1 MCTTRALL
9 CELLANRILRRFHED
24 NTGAQGLLL
33 LSQILVGGFDP
44 FQGAPPE
51 VVEENSHLSWT
62 IQTRTGFKRKLPAL
76 EIAIISESKVL
87 LSSSACQMVVN
98 AIFEGRVIYTPTS
111 FIDILPDHYKQK
123 PISLYNPR
131 KAPLF
136 NQYRLIVPRTRN
148 ILEVYQF
155 IILLVLFLLVMSNRD
170 ASTFGMVELCF
181 IIYTLGWVLDQFVS
195 NNLSLPCNSLR
206 ARYDDRGSARL
217 LNSGIEARYL
227 LGQIFSL
234 SLLVCAIEL
243 TQWN

>member
-1 MCTTRALL
+1 L
-9 CELLANRILRRFHED
+9 LLA
-24 NTGAQGLLL
+24 
-33 LSQILVGGFDP
+33 QILVESFDP

-148 ILEVYQF
+148 ILEVCQF
-155 IILLVLFLLVMSNRD
+155 IILLVLFLLVMSDRD
-170 ASTFGMVELCF
+170 AATFGMVELFF
-181 IIYTLGWVLDQFVS
+181 IIYTIGWVLDQFVS
-195 NNLSLPCNSLR
+195 VVLS
-206 ARYDDRGSARL
+206 YRL
-217 LNSGIEARYL
+217 
-227 LGQIFSL
+227 IFSASYL
-234 SLLVCAIEL
+234 ATPGISKHPAGGYLYQNRTTLLFRFELEL
-243 TQWN
+243 TQWTLGEHFRTW